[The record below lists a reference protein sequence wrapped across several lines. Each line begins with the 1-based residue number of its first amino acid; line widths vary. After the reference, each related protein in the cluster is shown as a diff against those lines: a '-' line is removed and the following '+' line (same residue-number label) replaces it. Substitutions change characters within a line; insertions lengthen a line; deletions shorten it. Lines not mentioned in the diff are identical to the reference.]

1 MLSEIQMRDAPL
13 KAEHSDTLG
22 NEPAIFEPKQR
33 RSVWFELIALWLGV
47 LLLIRLLVFLYN
59 VVGVHEVVLGLVPLL
74 FIYGPVVLC
83 NQRKADSY
91 AYRLYVPGFS
101 DIRSWSEVFKLAL
114 LLNFGVWV
122 WFIPLYW
129 LYYTFGMPFFW
140 GIEAKSFVGTVPK
153 ELLLTVLYQIFYVA
167 LPEEFFYRGYFQT
180 RLNEL
185 YPRKWN
191 IWGAQL
197 GMGSVYANLFF
208 AFGHSVVQF
217 QWWHFATFFPGM
229 LFAWARERSNGVA
242 SGAMFHACCNIGII
256 VLDTAFGLRSP
267 V

>member
-1 MLSEIQMRDAPL
+1 MRDSTSHTGAP
-13 KAEHSDTLG
+13 ETLG
-22 NEPAIFEPKQR
+22 NVATILKPEQR
-33 RSVWFELIALWLGV
+33 RKVWFELMALWLGI

-59 VVGVHEVVLGLVPLL
+59 SLGVHEVVLGAVPLL
-74 FIYGPVVLC
+74 FIYGPVLLC
-83 NQRKADSY
+83 NVRKTDSY

-101 DIRSWSEVFKLAL
+101 DIQTWLQACKLAL
-114 LLNFGVWV
+114 MLNVGIWV

-129 LYYTFGMPFFW
+129 LYYTYGMQFFW
-140 GIEAKSFVGTVPK
+140 GIEAKSFVGTLPK

-197 GMGSVYANLFF
+197 GMGAVYANLFF

-229 LFAWARERSNGVA
+229 LFAWAREKSNGVA
-242 SGAMFHACCNIGII
+242 SGALFHACCNIGII

-267 V
+267 L